1 MEFTVGFEHQ
11 LLTDLGIGITGYYR
25 RLWDFPWPYPYFPV
39 LAEGD
44 IYGCWAPIPDAVVPP
59 EHMKFGDPRVYTC
72 EGTPAQFLYTN
83 RPDYDNNYF
92 GVELRFTKRMSQR
105 WMLMG
110 SVTLQDWNR
119 KFKSRLANYDPTNF
133 PQLEKADMAYQ
144 TSGSGKTE
152 IWPNSR
158 WMVKLGG
165 VVQLPLDINLG
176 ASFVAREGYIF
187 PIVYRFNT
195 LDFGVCNE
203 FDCGDKDVL
212 TNEFGKDRLP
222 TFWMLNL
229 RLEKMFK
236 LADYG
241 RLYISVDGFNIT
253 NNDTILGKR
262 RFVNLDGFGKVTEVV
277 APRVFRVGVR
287 YEY

>member
-1 MEFTVGFEHQ
+1 
-11 LLTDLGIGITGYYR
+11 L
-25 RLWDFPWPYPYFPV
+25 V
-39 LAEGD
+39 LAG
-44 IYGCWAPIPDAVVPP
+44 P
-59 EHMKFGDPRVYTC
+59 ER
-72 EGTPAQFLYTN
+72 N
-83 RPDYDNNYF
+83 
-92 GVELRFTKRMSQR
+92 
-105 WMLMG
+105 
-110 SVTLQDWNR
+110 
-119 KFKSRLANYDPTNF
+119 
-133 PQLEKADMAYQ
+133 
-144 TSGSGKTE
+144 
-152 IWPNSR
+152 
-158 WMVKLGG
+158 
-165 VVQLPLDINLG
+165 
-176 ASFVAREGYIF
+176 
-187 PIVYRFNT
+187 
-195 LDFGVCNE
+195 FGVCNE

-262 RFVNLDGFGKVTEVV
+262 RYVNLAGFGKVTEVV